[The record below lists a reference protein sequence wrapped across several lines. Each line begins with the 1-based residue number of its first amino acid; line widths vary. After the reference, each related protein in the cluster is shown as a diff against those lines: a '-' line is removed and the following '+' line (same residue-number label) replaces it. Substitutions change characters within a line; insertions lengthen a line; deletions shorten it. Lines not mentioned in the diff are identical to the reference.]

1 MTNNK
6 KTTVKH
12 QIWSSLDLIKL
23 SQSLGEAYLPGLDN
37 SQFSGEANSLTINKL
52 IEMNKNRDSTKTK
65 ADRT

>member
-6 KTTVKH
+6 KTTVKN
-12 QIWSSLDLIKL
+12 QIWNSLDLIKL

-37 SQFSGEANSLTINKL
+37 ARSSGEANSLTISKL

-65 ADRT
+65 TDRT

>member
-6 KTTVKH
+6 KPTVKN
-12 QIWSSLDLIKL
+12 QIWNSLDLIKL

-37 SQFSGEANSLTINKL
+37 AQSSEEANSLTMSKF
-52 IEMNKNRDSTKTK
+52 IEMNKNRDSTKTQ